1 MEARWCKHT
10 ITRFRGRLRW
20 SLALTQASWIGDKGL
35 ALPPE
40 VPSRESASH
49 PLLPPCPCPAAT
61 PSFRHSFVTS
71 KEAYP
76 VPGSRPSSRQLH
88 LRGCAGFQGTLER
101 TRHEAG
107 PRRTRQEPCRRP
119 RKRFPTSW
127 SSQGPSQAVESWPG
141 GRPWPG
147 SQPPTPQLCD
157 LAKILCLSVPF
168 CKMRGLNKVNG
179 LFSSRCLFSKCL
191 VNVYLAVESSSSR
204 EI

>member
-76 VPGSRPSSRQLH
+76 VPGLQTLFTAAS
-88 LRGCAGFQGTLER
+88 LER
-101 TRHEAG
+101 VCG
-107 PRRTRQEPCRRP
+107 I
-119 RKRFPTSW
+119 
-127 SSQGPSQAVESWPG
+127 PG
-141 GRPWPG
+141 
-147 SQPPTPQLCD
+147 D
-157 LAKILCLSVPF
+157 L
-168 CKMRGLNKVNG
+168 G
-179 LFSSRCLFSKCL
+179 
-191 VNVYLAVESSSSR
+191 EDQT
-204 EI
+204 